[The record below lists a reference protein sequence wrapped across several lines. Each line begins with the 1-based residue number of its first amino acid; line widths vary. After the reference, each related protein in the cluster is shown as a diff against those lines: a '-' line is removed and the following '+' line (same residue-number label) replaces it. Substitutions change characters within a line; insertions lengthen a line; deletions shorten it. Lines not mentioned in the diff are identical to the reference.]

1 MKVEVNVYV
10 YDKEV
15 EIVFDDTFILS
26 YDRQE
31 LEDAIIEN
39 HFKKFEEVISK
50 DQDSSP
56 YEVTYRVDL
65 EHIKEHELYRVI
77 QETL

>member
-1 MKVEVNVYV
+1 MEV
-10 YDKEV
+10 
-15 EIVFDDTFILS
+15 
-26 YDRQE
+26 
-31 LEDAIIEN
+31 EDAIIE
-39 HFKKFEEVISK
+39 HYFKKFEEVISK
-50 DQDSSP
+50 DDDSSP

>member
-10 YDKEV
+10 LDKEV
-15 EIVFDDTFILS
+15 EVVFDHTFTCT
-26 YDRQE
+26 YDRME
-31 LEDAIIEN
+31 VEDSIIE
-39 HFKKFEEVISK
+39 HYFKKFEEVISK
-50 DQDSSP
+50 DEDSSP

-65 EHIKEHELYRVI
+65 EHIKEQELYRII

>member
-10 YDKEV
+10 HDKDV

-31 LEDAIIEN
+31 LEDAIIE
-39 HFKKFEEVISK
+39 HYFKKFEEVISK
-50 DQDSSP
+50 DDDSSP

-65 EHIKEHELYRVI
+65 EHIKEHELYRII

>member
-10 YDKEV
+10 HDKEV
-15 EIVFDDTFILS
+15 QVVFDDTFILS

-31 LEDAIIEN
+31 LEDAIIE
-39 HFKKFEEVISK
+39 HYFKKFEEVISK
-50 DQDSSP
+50 DEDSSP

-65 EHIKEHELYRVI
+65 EHIKEHELYRII

>member
-1 MKVEVNVYV
+1 MKVEVKVYV
-10 YDKEV
+10 HDKEV

-50 DQDSSP
+50 DDDSSP

-65 EHIKEHELYRVI
+65 EHIKEHEIYRVI

>member
-10 YDKEV
+10 HDKEV
-15 EIVFDDTFILS
+15 QVVFDDSFTFI
-26 YDRQE
+26 YDRME

-50 DQDSSP
+50 DEDSSP

-65 EHIKEHELYRVI
+65 EHIKEHELYRII

>member
-39 HFKKFEEVISK
+39 HFKKFEEVIYK

>member
-65 EHIKEHELYRVI
+65 EHIKEHELYRII

>member
-1 MKVEVNVYV
+1 MEV
-10 YDKEV
+10 
-15 EIVFDDTFILS
+15 
-26 YDRQE
+26 
-31 LEDAIIEN
+31 EDAIIEH

-50 DQDSSP
+50 DEDSSP

-65 EHIKEHELYRVI
+65 EHIKEQELYRVI

>member
-10 YDKEV
+10 HDKEV

-39 HFKKFEEVISK
+39 HFKKFEEVIYK

>member
-1 MKVEVNVYV
+1 MKVDVNVYV
-10 YDKEV
+10 KDKEV

-39 HFKKFEEVISK
+39 YFKKFEEVIYK
-50 DQDSSP
+50 DQDCTP
-56 YEVTYRVDL
+56 YEPTYRVDL
-65 EHIKEHELYRVI
+65 EHIKENELFRII

>member
-10 YDKEV
+10 HDKEV
-15 EIVFDDTFILS
+15 EIIFDDTFILS

-39 HFKKFEEVISK
+39 HFKKFEEVIFK
-50 DQDSSP
+50 DEDSSP

>member
-10 YDKEV
+10 HDKEV

-39 HFKKFEEVISK
+39 HFKKFEEVIFK
-50 DQDSSP
+50 DEDSSP

-65 EHIKEHELYRVI
+65 EHIKEHELYRII

>member
-10 YDKEV
+10 HDKEV

-39 HFKKFEEVISK
+39 HFKKFEEVIYK

-65 EHIKEHELYRVI
+65 EHIKEHELYRII

>member
-10 YDKEV
+10 HDKEV
-15 EIVFDDTFILS
+15 EIIFDDTFILS

-50 DQDSSP
+50 DQDSIP

>member
-10 YDKEV
+10 HDKEV

-31 LEDAIIEN
+31 LEDAIIE
-39 HFKKFEEVISK
+39 HYFKKFEEVISK
-50 DQDSSP
+50 DEDSSP